1 MAKKKQIEEGCFD
14 PVFAKFGKKYYTY
27 EHIEKLREENK
38 KKKANGERMLYDL
51 IPQKGFQ
58 EKVLMTQADIKIVGG
73 RRGGGK
79 VQPIDNQVVT
89 PFGLRKLG
97 DLKVGSII
105 SDPATGGMQRVLQIF
120 EHPNHDFYEV
130 MFDDGTTCEC
140 GLEHLWK
147 VRQTGYTKK
156 RRVLYGGKV
165 EDDYRICTFEM
176 IKKFLDEQTNEG
188 KHMDRGSK
196 KYLVIP
202 LCEPVEFT
210 KSGNSMR
217 MTDIDPYVIGALI
230 GDGNIA
236 YSSFYDAELI
246 SADVDIVREFEKAG
260 IDMSRSRKDP
270 RSNAVCY
277 KIKDELV
284 RTSLELCKLKGRTSY
299 DKFIPTCYKWGTVE
313 QRFALVQGMMDTDGY
328 VDDRGHCFYTTVSER
343 LAEDFKFVIESLG
356 GTAKICKKKAG
367 YRNENGEYIECADA
381 HEIYIKIKDAQRLF
395 RLPRKKDRCKP
406 FNGGV
411 SEVCR
416 RIVGYRHV
424 GRRDGRC
431 ITVDSVGRLYMT
443 NDFIVTHNT
452 FIALFEALPYMNNSS
467 VSMYGFRKYKD
478 DIERGIWDSSFNV
491 FEGFGIPSKSN
502 YEWNFGPDGRGARMK
517 MEHLAD
523 EKKVKDRFRGV
534 EMAYIVIEELAEHT
548 REDLDTLFALLASN
562 RSTSGVR
569 PKCICTCNPVGKSN
583 KLRQFLDW
591 YIDPETDTIIKER
604 DGKIR
609 YFHKYGKDSLDIV
622 WGDTPEEVYEDPR
635 CKAKIDKLCEATGAQ
650 YTNFITS
657 LVFIEGD
664 YADNDILKIS
674 DPTYLNKVAAEGG
687 EASVNDIVGVWRDF
701 DSSSSLLTM
710 DDMLKFFANTEQ
722 RDGVM
727 RASADV
733 AIKSDFL
740 VIYAFDGH
748 HICDM
753 EVRRGQMSDD
763 IIPFIEAFLKKN
775 GVRKEN
781 FTFDEN
787 GLGLWLAESSAFKGK
802 AVPFNNRT
810 TPSDTRMW
818 NNLKSECAEKFVK
831 AVKAGEFSISEEVL
845 KRKFMDRKKH
855 TYTVEERLLEERHA
869 LKRKDD
875 AQRFEIISKQQMKLE
890 VGHSPDFI
898 EALFMVMH
906 LFGKKTTCVRK
917 GFENWFN

>member
-1 MAKKKQIEEGCFD
+1 MAKKKQIEEDCFD
-14 PVFAKFGKKYYTY
+14 PCFAKFGKKYYTY

-38 KKKANGERMLYDL
+38 RKKANGERMLYNL
-51 IPQKGFQ
+51 IPQRGFQ

-79 VQPIDNQVVT
+79 
-89 PFGLRKLG
+89 
-97 DLKVGSII
+97 
-105 SDPATGGMQRVLQIF
+105 
-120 EHPNHDFYEV
+120 
-130 MFDDGTTCEC
+130 
-140 GLEHLWK
+140 
-147 VRQTGYTKK
+147 
-156 RRVLYGGKV
+156 
-165 EDDYRICTFEM
+165 
-176 IKKFLDEQTNEG
+176 
-188 KHMDRGSK
+188 
-196 KYLVIP
+196 
-202 LCEPVEFT
+202 
-210 KSGNSMR
+210 
-217 MTDIDPYVIGALI
+217 
-230 GDGNIA
+230 
-236 YSSFYDAELI
+236 
-246 SADVDIVREFEKAG
+246 
-260 IDMSRSRKDP
+260 
-270 RSNAVCY
+270 
-277 KIKDELV
+277 
-284 RTSLELCKLKGRTSY
+284 
-299 DKFIPTCYKWGTVE
+299 
-313 QRFALVQGMMDTDGY
+313 
-328 VDDRGHCFYTTVSER
+328 
-343 LAEDFKFVIESLG
+343 
-356 GTAKICKKKAG
+356 
-367 YRNENGEYIECADA
+367 
-381 HEIYIKIKDAQRLF
+381 
-395 RLPRKKDRCKP
+395 
-406 FNGGV
+406 
-411 SEVCR
+411 
-416 RIVGYRHV
+416 
-424 GRRDGRC
+424 
-431 ITVDSVGRLYMT
+431 
-443 NDFIVTHNT
+443 T

-491 FEGFGIPSKSN
+491 FEGFGIPAKSN

-534 EMAYIVIEELAEHT
+534 EMAYIVVEELAEHT

-583 KLRQFLDW
+583 KLRMFLDW

-635 CKAKIDKLCEATGAQ
+635 CKAKIDKLCEATGAN

-733 AIKSDFL
+733 AIKNDFL

-748 HICDM
+748 HVCDM
-753 EVRRGQMSDD
+753 EVRRGSMSDD

-818 NNLKSECAEKFVK
+818 NNLKSECAEKFIK
-831 AVKAGEFSISEEVL
+831 AIKAGEFSISEELL
-845 KRKFMDRKKH
+845 KRKFTDRKRH

-906 LFGKKTTCVRK
+906 LFSKKTKCIRR
-917 GFENWFN
+917 GFENWIN